1 MRATPGR
8 PHSRLEAL
16 LRAGK
21 FAVTAEMQ
29 PSNGA
34 DPDEVRRSASELRG
48 KVDAANCTD
57 NPAARPHL
65 SSLAAGALVAAS
77 GVAPVVQ
84 LTCRDRNRLALQADL
99 LGAAALGARDVL
111 LLTGDHVSAGD
122 HPEAKSLYDVD
133 SLHLLRIARVLRD
146 DGTYLSGR
154 TLSSRPSYFI
164 GAVENPFAPPH
175 DFRPVR
181 LAKKVEAGAEFVQ
194 TQLCFNL
201 PRLSEFI
208 ARAGDSGILD
218 RVFVI
223 VSVYVAR
230 STRALRYLRDVVP
243 GVDVPDVVMDRLD
256 RATAERQAQEGF
268 ALALETVAALREMR
282 GVSGVHLI
290 SIKGQESILRLIEA
304 AGLLPR
310 PAVEWGP
317 DAPMAESSR

>member
-29 PSNGA
+29 PTNGA
-34 DPDEVRRSASELRG
+34 DPDEVGRSASELRG

-154 TLSSRPSYFI
+154 ALSSRPSYFI

-243 GVDVPDVVMDRLD
+243 GVDVPDAVMDRLD

-310 PAVEWGP
+310 PAVEWSP
-317 DAPMAESSR
+317 DAPMVESSR

>member
-29 PSNGA
+29 PTNGA
-34 DPDEVRRSASELRG
+34 DPDEVGRSASELRG

-154 TLSSRPSYFI
+154 ALSSRPSYFI

-243 GVDVPDVVMDRLD
+243 GVDVPDAVMDRLD

-310 PAVEWGP
+310 PAVEWSP